1 MQVSA
6 ILIGFF
12 LFGASVA
19 YVILPFRRKPKK
31 AASPL
36 LHSAHLPG
44 QREVVFSALRDL
56 DFDFKTGKISE
67 EDYHPLREQLL
78 VEAAQYMQEENKNED
93 RLEQMIQARR
103 TGRQQGSECPQCDAP
118 VLAGHHFC
126 SKCGYELT
134 AESCPSCGKHIQE
147 GDLFCSSCGHRIQ
160 APVRAVAES

>member
-6 ILIGFF
+6 ILIGFL

-19 YVILPFRRKPKK
+19 YVSLPFLRKPKK

-36 LHSAHLPG
+36 THPVHLPG

-56 DFDFKTGKISE
+56 DFDFKTGKIGE

-78 VEAAQYMQEENKNED
+78 VEAAQYMQEEKKSED

-103 TGRQQGSECPQCDAP
+103 TTKQQGGGCPRCEAP
-118 VLAGHHFC
+118 VRAGQRFC
-126 SKCGYELT
+126 SKCGFDLSDEL
-134 AESCPSCGKHIQE
+134 CPSCGKHIQG
-147 GDLFCSSCGHRIQ
+147 GDLFCPSCGQPIQ
-160 APVRAVAES
+160 IPVKAAA